1 MEESSGLTAGLA
13 DLKINMSGAG
23 DRAENGVQPIPEHSV
38 SLGKFLAGR
47 LTEIGVT
54 HAFAVPGDFNL
65 TL

>member
-1 MEESSGLTAGLA
+1 MEDSSDVTAGIVN
-13 DLKINMSGAG
+13 LKVDMSGEGQPAEAG
-23 DRAENGVQPIPEHSV
+23 ADSPSEHCV

-47 LTEIGVT
+47 LVEIGVT

>member
-1 MEESSGLTAGLA
+1 MEQSSGLTAGLA
-13 DLKINMSGAG
+13 DLKMNMSGAG
-23 DRAENGVQPIPEHSV
+23 DRAEDGAEPVPEHCV

-47 LTEIGVT
+47 LVEVGVT